1 MSDQLNNPARNN
13 EKHDHDYRIIVN
25 GEKKIVESDVISYDA
40 VVLLAYPT
48 PPAPNTIYTVSYE
61 KAKDPHEGELVAGQS
76 VTIKEGTEFDVTPTT
91 KS

>member
-48 PPAPNTIYTVSYE
+48 PPAPNTIIASR
-61 KAKDPHEGELVAGQS
+61 HLVFIEPPMVLS
-76 VTIKEGTEFDVTPTT
+76 
-91 KS
+91 